1 MRKSFSSPCIGIQ
14 AVELI
19 FIKYPPS
26 SVTWSVLVHYTCFMD
41 EADLNVF
48 TRMCTHTA
56 HKLKCWGGNQRQS
69 WKPTLFPFHQHFS
82 KQALS
87 HNISVACVHVC
98 SVAQWYLTLCD
109 PVDYSPPC
117 SSSMGFPRQESW
129 SGLPFPSPSL
139 IRS

>member
-26 SVTWSVLVHYTCFMD
+26 SVTWSVLVHYTCEVAITPVLWMRQTSTYLL
-41 EADLNVF
+41 E
-48 TRMCTHTA
+48 
-56 HKLKCWGGNQRQS
+56 RQS